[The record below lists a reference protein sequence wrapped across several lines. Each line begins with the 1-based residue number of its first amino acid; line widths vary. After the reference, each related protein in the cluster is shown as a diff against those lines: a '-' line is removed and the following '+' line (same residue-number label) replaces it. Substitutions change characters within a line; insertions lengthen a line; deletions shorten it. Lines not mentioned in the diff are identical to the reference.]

1 MLRRTIRAEHHS
13 LAINTHGNCWRCN
26 TSVIRDDELITF
38 LKRTIFLCESE
49 AVGILLAR
57 MAILCEYEV
66 CVLLLLHTRSAGASF
81 GVTSRRDLKVVEQRA
96 LSLKSRTG
104 NEFRC
109 YLPELD
115 LNTTRVKRL
124 EMVTQETQTHLE
136 GPLRNGV
143 RKSILGPKEQLLD
156 SFDQRLGARHD
167 ECLLDSRMVV
177 GDLPDCVATYKV
189 IRVSYWSF
197 NVVL

>member
-115 LNTTRVKRL
+115 LNTTRVKDWRWSRRRPKHIL
-124 EMVTQETQTHLE
+124 KVPCGMVSGNPFLVQ
-136 GPLRNGV
+136 RNSFLTPSINASELV
-143 RKSILGPKEQLLD
+143 MMNAFLILGW
-156 SFDQRLGARHD
+156 SWAI
-167 ECLLDSRMVV
+167 SRIA
-177 GDLPDCVATYKV
+177 LQPIK
-189 IRVSYWSF
+189 
-197 NVVL
+197 